1 MKQYFQNDLL
11 KIYIYLQTNSSIPTI
26 SYTQFL
32 MLLKVVI
39 FFTYQILI
47 LEADFIQFL
56 YTILTLILN
65 KIEII

>member
-11 KIYIYLQTNSSIPTI
+11 KISIYLQTKSSIPII

-65 KIEII
+65 KIQII

>member
-11 KIYIYLQTNSSIPTI
+11 KISIYLQTKSSIPTI

-65 KIEII
+65 KIQII